1 VLKLNPHRPGVARFR
16 GWGWRRRKALVAAR
30 AKSDVPKGW
39 RLVPAAPTSE
49 WIKEMCNR
57 GEAHNI
63 NETIAKLEI
72 EAALAAAPEPPG

>member
-1 VLKLNPHRPGVARFR
+1 
-16 GWGWRRRKALVAAR
+16 
-30 AKSDVPKGW
+30 
-39 RLVPAAPTSE
+39 
-49 WIKEMCNR
+49 MCNR